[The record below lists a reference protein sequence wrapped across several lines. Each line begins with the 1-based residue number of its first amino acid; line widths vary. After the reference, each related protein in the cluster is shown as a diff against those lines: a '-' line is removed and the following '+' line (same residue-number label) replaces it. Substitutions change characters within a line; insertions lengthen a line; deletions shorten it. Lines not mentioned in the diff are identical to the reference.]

1 MKTIHLIVEEGAN
14 SGKEF
19 HIPLHGARLGRSPK
33 NDIVIEDPALSRFHC
48 RFLFTPEGTL
58 MVADLASS
66 NTTKVNGAEIMEHDL
81 KPGDLIEVGD
91 TILKVVNNRAGSGSP
106 AVAPPPSAS
115 FDLGLALPA
124 KAKSK
129 TKPKAPSTRFP
140 TKPLG
145 RTKLLMIAGAI
156 IAVTVAAG
164 AIALL
169 LQPQARRQQ
178 TEPVVARPQADVISI
193 EYEKVEAD
201 AANIF
206 RYHLTITPALD
217 MSIEIDDLVN
227 NRTVRKEKKLEEEL
241 VQNLIRNI
249 RNSEFFEL
257 RNEYIGVQPD
267 TYHLWDLAIT
277 INNRTH
283 AVRVLNRPEPDDFK
297 DVREHIEVFGKNEL
311 GLWAIQF
318 STETLLEMAESGY
331 LAAKNLFAERAVKY
345 SNLFDAL
352 QHFQR
357 AVMDLET
364 VEPKPDF
371 YADAVA
377 MITRSQRLLQDQYDN
392 LSFQAERAIRLQ
404 DWAVAAENLRVIL
417 EMIPDRSDDRNR
429 QARRQLLDV
438 EARIRANE

>member
-1 MKTIHLIVEEGAN
+1 MKTIHLIAEEGVD

-19 HIPLHGARLGRSPK
+19 HIPPHGARLGRSPK

-58 MVADLASS
+58 KVADLASS
-66 NTTKVNGAEIMEHDL
+66 NTTKVNGGEIMEQPL
-81 KPGDLIEVGD
+81 KPGDLVEVGD
-91 TILKVVNNRAGSGSP
+91 TILKVVYNCTGTDAP
-106 AVAPPPSAS
+106 AIAPPPAAS
-115 FDLGLALPA
+115 VDLGLALPP
-124 KAKSK
+124 KAKI
-129 TKPKAPSTRFP
+129 KPKTTTARLP
-140 TKPLG
+140 TNLFE
-145 RTKLLMIAGAI
+145 RAKLLIVAGSV
-156 IAVTVAAG
+156 IAVTLLAA
-164 AIALL
+164 AIALVL
-169 LQPQARRQQ
+169 IPHAREKH
-178 TEPVVARPQADVISI
+178 TEPVVARPQPDVISI
-193 EYEKVEAD
+193 DYEKVEAD
-201 AANIF
+201 ASNIF

-217 MSIEIDDLVN
+217 ISIEIDDLIN
-227 NRTVRKEKKLEEEL
+227 NRTVRKEKKLDEEL

-249 RNSEFFEL
+249 RHSDFFEL
-257 RNEYIGVQPD
+257 RDEYIGMQPE
-267 TYHLWDLAIT
+267 TYHLWNLAIT
-277 INNRTH
+277 INNQTH
-283 AVRVLNRPEPDDFK
+283 TVRVLNRPEPDAFK

-364 VEPKPDF
+364 VEPKPEF

-377 MITRSQRLLQDQYDN
+377 MISETQRLLQDQYDN

-404 DWAVAAENLRVIL
+404 DWASAAANLRVIL
-417 EMIPDRSDDRNR
+417 EVIPDRSDDRNR

>member
-1 MKTIHLIVEEGAN
+1 MKTIHLIVEEGP
-14 SGKEF
+14 SIGQEF
-19 HIPLHGARLGRSPK
+19 HIPPHGARLGRSAK
-33 NDIVIEDPALSRFHC
+33 NDIVIVDPALSRFHC

-58 MVADLASS
+58 MVTDLASS
-66 NTTKVNGAEIMEHDL
+66 NTTKVNGIEIMERSL
-81 KPGDLIEVGD
+81 KPGDLVEVGD
-91 TILKVVNNRAGSGSP
+91 TLLKVVNNRAETGASAFEQPSGS
-106 AVAPPPSAS
+106 V
-115 FDLGLALPA
+115 DLGLAIPSKA
-124 KAKSK
+124 KAKA
-129 TKPKAPSTRFP
+129 KPKTTAARSITQPQE
-140 TKPLG
+140 
-145 RTKLLMIAGAI
+145 RTKRLIFAATIMAAAL
-156 IAVTVAAG
+156 VAG
-164 AIALL
+164 AIAVTFISKTQQ
-169 LQPQARRQQ
+169 QP
-178 TEPVVARPQADVISI
+178 TEPVVTRTQPDVISI

-201 AANIF
+201 ASNIF
-206 RYHLTITPALD
+206 RYHLTITPALEI
-217 MSIEIDDLVN
+217 SIEIDDLIN
-227 NRTVRKEKKLEEEL
+227 NRTVRKDKKLDQEL

-249 RNSEFFEL
+249 RNSDFFQL

-267 TYHLWDLAIT
+267 IHHLWDLAIT
-277 INNRTH
+277 INNQTH
-283 AVRVLNRPEPDDFK
+283 SVKVLNRPEPDAFK

-318 STETLLEMAESGY
+318 STEALLEMAENGY

-377 MITRSQRLLQDQYDN
+377 MITETQRLLQDQYDN

-404 DWAVAAENLRVIL
+404 DWTTAADNLRVIL